1 MSKNIGRSKS
11 IILTK
16 PVNSKIFEDAWEL
29 ASKELL
35 YPKYKFSYTEQE
47 KIRLKRL
54 IIFSPPPIE
63 IRRKVRLKNKNF
75 NLLIN
80 NIKIVMAQSI
90 RSST

>member
-16 PVNSKIFEDAWEL
+16 SVNSKIFEDTWEL

-47 KIRLKRL
+47 KIRLKR
-54 IIFSPPPIE
+54 
-63 IRRKVRLKNKNF
+63 
-75 NLLIN
+75 
-80 NIKIVMAQSI
+80 
-90 RSST
+90 